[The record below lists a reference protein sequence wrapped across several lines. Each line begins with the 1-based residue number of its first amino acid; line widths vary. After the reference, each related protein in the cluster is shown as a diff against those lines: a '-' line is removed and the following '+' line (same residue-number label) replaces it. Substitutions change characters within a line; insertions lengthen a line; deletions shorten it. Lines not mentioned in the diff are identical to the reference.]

1 MTEQFSTAYRRYIA
15 GIDQGLAGVDVAS
28 VARAVDM
35 IDTARREGH
44 LVLLAGN
51 GGSAATANHFACDL
65 SKNVAPPGAAR
76 IRTVSLSSLPE
87 AITAYGN
94 DVDFESVFTLQAE
107 GLTASPGD
115 VVIVI
120 SASGTS
126 PDIVSLVRSMRESGR
141 TVIAFTGFDGGPA
154 GAEASVNV
162 HVPLRSYEQIEDAH
176 SILLHMIVV
185 DLKRRAALPDGQSR
199 R

>member
-1 MTEQFSTAYRRYIA
+1 MTAGFPTYYNRYLTEINRGLNAVDLA
-15 GIDQGLAGVDVAS
+15 GIEQVVDV
-28 VARAVDM
+28 
-35 IDTARREGH
+35 IDTARREGR
-44 LVLLAGN
+44 LILLAGN

-65 SKNVAPPGAAR
+65 SKNVAPPGKAR
-76 IRTVSLSSLPE
+76 IRAVSLSALPE

-107 GLTASPGD
+107 GITTSPED

-126 PDIVSLVRSMRESGR
+126 PDIVSLVRSMRGAER
-141 TVIAFTGFDGGPA
+141 IVVAFTGFEGGPTA
-154 GAEASVNV
+154 TESSVNI

-185 DLKRRAALPDGQSR
+185 ELRRRATAST
-199 R
+199 